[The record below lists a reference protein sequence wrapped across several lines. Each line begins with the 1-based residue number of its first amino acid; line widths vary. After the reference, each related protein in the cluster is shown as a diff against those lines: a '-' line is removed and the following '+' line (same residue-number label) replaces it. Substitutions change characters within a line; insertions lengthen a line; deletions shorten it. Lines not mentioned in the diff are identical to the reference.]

1 MSETTAKSPTP
12 LRIQIAVYS
21 AGMFANAG
29 SSMMAIAVP
38 LWLVELGQPLA
49 MIGYIIASRSFVP
62 LIMAIPAGALMDRFG
77 ARRAMIIFGAIGV
90 VVPLLYPMS
99 TWVWIFFI
107 LQMASGMSST
117 MGWMGAQTLVGQI
130 MSGEPAMAGRLTIAS
145 RIGNLVGPPLIGLTW
160 DFFGQW
166 GAFLFC
172 SIWGLGVLIPSL
184 MLPDA
189 QKKNIDSSQP
199 FSVRDLMPRLSD
211 YTDTF
216 RQLRT
221 PAVALIIFASMMGV
235 GGNGIQNS
243 FYIVYLG
250 QIGLTGTF
258 IGILVATINYGSMAG
273 AFTVGWLARIINPF
287 TLMILATIG
296 EILGIAIVPLFSAF
310 ALLVALAFFRGITGG
325 IAHPMM
331 VSTLSRSVGAGE
343 QGKAVALRTTGN
355 CLFGFLVPIVM
366 GTTAELIGV
375 ENSFYVIGGILI
387 AVVAAVGLYARR
399 VPELRA

>member
-1 MSETTAKSPTP
+1 MSEAASKSPTP
-12 LRIQIAVYS
+12 MRVQLAVYS
-21 AGMFANAG
+21 AGMFANSG
-29 SSMMAIAVP
+29 SSMMTIIVP
-38 LWLVELGQPLA
+38 LWLVELGHPFA
-49 MIGYIIASRSFVP
+49 MIGAIIASRSLVP

-77 ARRAMIIFGAIGV
+77 ARRAMIIFGAIGAA
-90 VVPLLYPMS
+90 VPLLYPMS
-99 TWVWIFFI
+99 TLVWAFFF
-107 LQMASGMSST
+107 LQMVAGLSST

-130 MSGEPAMAGRLTIAS
+130 MKGEPAMAGRLTIAS

-160 DFFGQW
+160 DIFGQW

-189 QKKNIDSSQP
+189 RQSNIEDNPP
-199 FSVRDLMPRLSD
+199 FSIRDLMPRLDD
-211 YTDTF
+211 YTETF
-216 RQLRT
+216 RLLRT

-235 GGNGIQNS
+235 AGNGIQNS
-243 FYIVYLG
+243 FYVVYLG
-250 QIGLTGTF
+250 QIGLTATF
-258 IGILVATINYGSMAG
+258 IGVLMATINYGSMAG
-273 AFTVGWLARIINPF
+273 AFTVGRLVRYFNPF

-296 EILGIAIVPLFSAF
+296 EIVGIALVPLFSTLAIL
-310 ALLVALAFFRGITGG
+310 AALALFRGLTGG

-331 VSTLSRSVGAGE
+331 VSTLSRSVGTRE

-355 CLFGFLVPIVM
+355 RLTGFIVPIVM

-399 VPELRA
+399 VPELRS